1 MPKKATIKRVH
12 REKRKTTTQQKVLG
26 ALGVGSTL
34 VTGVSGVAVK
44 PPQTQ
49 FVRVQNQLSGSRTSK
64 VLETLKS
71 VFGVG
76 TAHASEL
83 DVQDRPVI
91 LTSAL
96 ADAVAGNPY
105 QQTLTAFSTQPLTWS
120 VSGQLPPG
128 LTLDPAGMLSGVP
141 TSGGSYSFTATV
153 TPHGGGSPASRTYA
167 LTVHTLSG
175 TTGSVAPS
183 VTNVSGD
190 DEVETGEE
198 ESTGQTQTTQGT
210 DEEVESGEEE
220 GTTAG
225 TDEEVETTD
234 ESDGDEEVESGEEG
248 ETGASGAASGSGDEE
263 VEAGEEDDGDA
274 EVEGQED
281 EGGAGDE
288 EVEGGEE
295 GEDADGEVEGEEEA
309 GTFGAVSG
317 SDDSEVEG
325 EEEEGIGAQSGG
337 TQGGSGGA
345 GGGSAGG
352 SSGQGGSALSGQT
365 VSGSLTGA
373 QLQAGGAQQGTFQG
387 LQYDDLVR
395 AQGGQQ
401 VQGQTSGAPQVTQG
415 GTYRVRRGDT
425 LWDLAMRFYNDHSK
439 WTVLRDANVGKF
451 KDQYSLPVGLVL
463 TVPGVNVAAEAAQA
477 AAPRVRAQAR
487 RVEIAPA
494 ARPVAQQPVV
504 NPAQQP
510 VVSPRSGSAQGSSVP
525 AQGQTPVQPV
535 AQQPTQTP
543 PAEQPIVRPSVTDV
557 SGDDEVEGSE

>member
-1 MPKKATIKRVH
+1 MVKRTAIKRVH

-49 FVRVQNQLSGSRTSK
+49 FVRVQNQLSSSRTSK

-120 VSGQLPPG
+120 VSGQLPQG

-141 TSGGSYSFTATV
+141 VSGGSYSFTATV
-153 TPHGGGSPASRTYA
+153 TPHGGGSPASRTYS
-167 LTVHTLSG
+167 LTVHTLAG
-175 TTGSVAPS
+175 TAGTVAPS
-183 VTNVSGD
+183 VTNVSD
-190 DEVETGEE
+190 DGEVETGEE
-198 ESTGQTQTTQGT
+198 ETAGQTQGTQGA

-220 GTTAG
+220 GAVG
-225 TDEEVETTD
+225 QGADEEVETAD
-234 ESDGDEEVESGEEG
+234 ESDGDEEVEGGEEG
-248 ETGASGAASGSGDEE
+248 EDEGDGE
-263 VEAGEEDDGDA
+263 VEGGEEDDGDA

-281 EGGAGDE
+281 EGGSGDE
-288 EVEGGEE
+288 EVEGSEE
-295 GEDADGEVEGEEEA
+295 GEGEDTDAEVEGEEEA

-317 SDDSEVEG
+317 GGGDEEVEG
-325 EEEEGIGAQSGG
+325 EEEGGPGTQSGAAQTGG
-337 TQGGSGGA
+337 TGGS
-345 GGGSAGG
+345 STGG
-352 SSGQGGSALSGQT
+352 SSGQGGATLSGQS
-365 VSGSLTGA
+365 VSGNLAGSTLLAA
-373 QLQAGGAQQGTFQG
+373 QTQQGTFQG
-387 LQYDDLVR
+387 LRYDDLVR

-401 VQGQTSGAPQVTQG
+401 AQGQATGATQVTQG

-425 LWDLAMRFYNDHSK
+425 LWDLAMRFYGDHSK
-439 WTVLRDANVGKF
+439 WTVLRDANAGKF
-451 KDQYSLPVGLVL
+451 KDQYSIPVGLVL
-463 TVPGVNVAAEAAQA
+463 TVPGVNVAAEAAQT
-477 AAPRVRAQAR
+477 AAPRVRTQAS
-487 RVEIAPA
+487 RVETVPVTRSAAVQPAVKPA
-494 ARPVAQQPVV
+494 AEAPPTQQP
-504 NPAQQP
+504 A
-510 VVSPRSGSAQGSSVP
+510 VSPRSGSAQGSVVST
-525 AQGQTPVQPV
+525 QNQTQPV
-535 AQQPTQTP
+535 TQQPTQTP
-543 PAEQPIVRPSVTDV
+543 PAEQPTVRPSVTDV